1 MFILFFIILSIN
13 DMDSQVIQIIRLILK
28 NSTYFKQML
37 RLPRDSDVIIHFH
50 NQEDLSTHME
60 TYLTEICTITRLN
73 NIHLLRSSSSNKS
86 INLSKFSFRDYIT
99 DNVELIFNLNDDN
112 QTRELVEKHEERL
125 SKQVD
130 KLNDDMA
137 VNDAAMKFHQD
148 NNDLE
153 NIEREQNR
161 RQLLIEDIKLTQRR
175 HERFVELAQKRT
187 IVEKTKKKT

>member
-1 MFILFFIILSIN
+1 MIQHDFILFFIILSIN
-13 DMDSQVIQIIRLILK
+13 YMDSQVIQIIRLILK

-50 NQEDLSTHME
+50 NQDQEDLSTHME
-60 TYLTEICTITRLN
+60 TYLTEIRTITRLN

-112 QTRELVEKHEERL
+112 QTRELV
-125 SKQVD
+125 D

-161 RQLLIEDIKLTQRR
+161 RELLIEDIKLTQRR

-187 IVEKTKKKT
+187 IVEKKNKNRN

>member
-1 MFILFFIILSIN
+1 
-13 DMDSQVIQIIRLILK
+13 
-28 NSTYFKQML
+28 ML

-73 NIHLLRSSSSNKS
+73 NIHLLRSSSFNKS

-187 IVEKTKKKT
+187 IVEKTKKKS

>member
-1 MFILFFIILSIN
+1 
-13 DMDSQVIQIIRLILK
+13 MDSQVIQIIRLILK

-50 NQEDLSTHME
+50 NQDQEDLSTHME
-60 TYLTEICTITRLN
+60 TYLTEIRTITRLN

-161 RQLLIEDIKLTQRR
+161 RELLIEDIKLTQRR

-187 IVEKTKKKT
+187 IVEKKNKNRN

>member
-1 MFILFFIILSIN
+1 
-13 DMDSQVIQIIRLILK
+13 MDSQVIQIIRLILK

-50 NQEDLSTHME
+50 NQDQEDLSTHME
-60 TYLTEICTITRLN
+60 TYLTEIRTITRLN

-112 QTRELVEKHEERL
+112 QTRELV
-125 SKQVD
+125 D

-161 RQLLIEDIKLTQRR
+161 RELLIEDIKLTQRR

-187 IVEKTKKKT
+187 IVEKKNKNRN

>member
-73 NIHLLRSSSSNKS
+73 NIHLLRSSSFNKS

-187 IVEKTKKKT
+187 IVEKTKKKS